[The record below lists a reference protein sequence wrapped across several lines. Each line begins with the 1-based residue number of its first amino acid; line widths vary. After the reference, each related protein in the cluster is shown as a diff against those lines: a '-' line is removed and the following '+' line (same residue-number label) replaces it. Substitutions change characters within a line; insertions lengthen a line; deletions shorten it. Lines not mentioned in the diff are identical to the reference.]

1 MVDRSKNLG
10 SYLHLSKTAGK
21 VQSASMRHEKSVEV
35 KSQGRA
41 KEAKLKTYKNPATGG
56 VRG

>member
-1 MVDRSKNLG
+1 MTDRSKNLG
-10 SYLHLSKTAGK
+10 AYLHPSKTAGK
-21 VQSASMRHEKSVEV
+21 VRSAGMRHEKSVEV
-35 KSQGRA
+35 KSQERA

>member
-1 MVDRSKNLG
+1 MADYGKNLG
-10 SYLHLSKTAGK
+10 KYLHPSKTAGK
-21 VQSASMRHEKSVEV
+21 VRSAGMRHEKSLEV
-35 KSQGRA
+35 KSQEKS